1 VKSKARAVIRLLGT
15 EPSGRVGLREPIIGA
30 VCAAINHPHYRL
42 DKPPGTPLKTLWKS
56 SN

>member
-1 VKSKARAVIRLLGT
+1 VIRLLGT
-15 EPSGRVGLREPIIGA
+15 EPSGRIGLREPVIRP

-42 DKPPGTPLKTLWKS
+42 DKPPGTPLKTLWKG